1 MGNIIPLASDEILWR
16 FTPTPG
22 GRQGAPAPVLNFDC
36 MLPRKRESSE
46 GKLTLWGNFELKK
59 LEIIEDGPVVNLKR
73 AGELFRT
80 HPWSE

>member
-1 MGNIIPLASDEILWR
+1 
-16 FTPTPG
+16 
-22 GRQGAPAPVLNFDC
+22 

-59 LEIIEDGPVVNLKR
+59 LEIIEDGPVVNLKKER
-73 AGELFRT
+73 VSSLRT

>member
-1 MGNIIPLASDEILWR
+1 MGELLHEFQELP
-16 FTPTPG
+16 
-22 GRQGAPAPVLNFDC
+22 RQYINFDC

-59 LEIIEDGPVVNLKR
+59 LEIIEDGPVVNFKKERVSSL
-73 AGELFRT
+73 RT